1 MVAAGSK
8 AVGGLPLAADGQVVT
23 GRDLPVVTLDRVDP

>member
-8 AVGGLPLAADGQVVT
+8 AVGGLPLAADGHVMT
-23 GRDLPVVTLDRVDP
+23 GRELPVVTLDRLDP